1 MRVLFCLAFG
11 EKECVCVRVLGA
23 SSDTPPR
30 ARAHSLVVLALPRP
44 LLPYRRRFPIIA
56 ATGILLPGR
65 HIGPLPCP
73 RCVWHQPGL
82 RSVPSVCSTWV
93 VQGGHA
99 RIDVQGTVVV
109 PLCGLER
116 GQRARRDRGRRRE
129 GSTDG
134 VAEQGRRA
142 RARGLGASHGSHEEH
157 SRCTVHKGLGIR
169 GDERKSPHAI

>member
-1 MRVLFCLAFG
+1 M
-11 EKECVCVRVLGA
+11 CVRVLGA
-23 SSDTPPR
+23 SSDTPPT

-56 ATGILLPGR
+56 ATGILLPER

-82 RSVPSVCSTWV
+82 RSVPSVCSTRV

-116 GQRARRDRGRRRE
+116 GQVARRGRGRRRE
-129 GSTDG
+129 GSTGG
-134 VAEQGRRA
+134 VVEQGRRA